1 MELKHKLEKI
11 FNNDYPGTDRFIA
24 DVIEPIFGNE
34 IEYIVD
40 DLAEREKYAEKA
52 KKAGIKHIKYIGD
65 LTEKNYN
72 ADNIA
77 LLDVTLDDTKNI
89 ERSRVNIQQLIR
101 SIMDYRQHLMIVFHY
116 EDVKDKQWRFSYA
129 YKGDS
134 LKDSTSAKRYTYVF
148 GKGYRG
154 RTAAERFQT
163 LADSTRNNEDFE
175 KAFSVAAL
183 SDEFFDLYRAYYA
196 VFVEYITGEKYTD
209 EKKLNTIISRWNWLE
224 KDESGQFTATFDDN
238 AKDVRDYIKKMFGRI
253 VFLYFLQRK
262 GWLYDADGNHDPR
275 YMRHLFDGAGE
286 LKNTF
291 LDDVL
296 ELLFFYVLNT
306 KPEQRVFEASLA
318 NKDITFLPGWEKIPF
333 LNGGLFSQDEID
345 PKRCVFPAVY
355 FDELFRFLD
364 SYNFTIDEN
373 DQEDAEIGIDPEM
386 LGRIFENLLEDNKD
400 KGAFYTPK
408 EIVDYMCRE
417 SIITYLQ
424 NDKFSPKGNEL
435 IRNFIETLNIDL
447 LDTKQRDYIEHWLLK
462 VKICDPAIGSG
473 AFPMGLVN
481 LLSKIFIVL
490 RTYKTI
496 DQAKMKRYIM
506 QQSIYGVD
514 IEQGAVDIAR
524 LRFWLAMVVDE
535 NEPQPLPNLHFKIMQ
550 GNSLVESYKGLDL
563 SSLMKPVPGRLD
575 YISEEGR
582 KQLRSSL
589 AYFFNESDHELRK
602 KRLVEI
608 KNIVT
613 DMAYNADSNVNLT
626 ELDSSANDQF
636 FMWHTWFADVFENGG
651 FDIVIGNPPYLKE
664 GRANKAIF
672 EAVKDSPYYQGKM
685 DIWYMFACLG
695 IDMLKPDGNL
705 CFIATNNWVTSSGAK
720 KLRQKIN
727 TDAQI
732 IQLCDF
738 KDYMIFKTASIQTMI
753 MQFKKNRTEQ
763 TYQFDLRNLIGTE
776 LEDVVQLLNKEH
788 SPTTQYLEPT
798 YNRLEMRNKFIT
810 FSDSEDLFKKIRQRC
825 DAIFLENKEIA
836 QGIVFPQDF
845 LNKKGQQILGH
856 HNVGD
861 GIFGLTNEELL
872 NLNLPENEMV
882 LIKPYY
888 TTDQVNRYF
897 TAEGSNTQWLIYT
910 DSTYKN
916 ESSMDDFPILKAH
929 LDQFRLIF
937 TSDNKPYGLH
947 RARDCRF
954 FSGSKIICQRK
965 CAEQPIFSY
974 SEGEC
979 YLTQTFNIIKTG
991 RVNLKYLTGLLNSKL
1006 IAFWLRNRGKMQGLN
1021 YQLDK
1026 EPLQQIPI
1034 AVPNV
1039 EVQTQIG
1046 HIVEEIIGRKSA
1058 NDNASIQDLENQ
1070 IDKIVYHLYNL
1081 TYDEVLIVDPE
1092 TPISHE
1098 EYKSL
1103 NI

>member
-1 MELKHKLEKI
+1 MELKHKLEQI
-11 FNNDYPGTDRFIA
+11 FNKDYSGTERFIA

-34 IEYIVD
+34 IEYIND
-40 DLAEREKYAEKA
+40 DLAEREVYAEKA

-77 LLDVTLDDTKNI
+77 LLDITLDDSKNI

-224 KDESGQFTATFDDN
+224 KDESGQFTTTFEDN

-262 GWLYDADGNHDPR
+262 GWLYDAGGNHDPR

-318 NKDITFLPGWEKIPF
+318 NKDITILPGWEKIPF

-345 PKRCVFPAVY
+345 PKHCVFPAVY
-355 FDELFRFLD
+355 FEELFRFLD

-417 SIITYLQ
+417 SIIAYLQ

-447 LDTKQRDYIEHWLLK
+447 LDTKQRDYIEHRLLK

-506 QQSIYGVD
+506 QQSIYGID

-563 SSLMKPVPGRLD
+563 SSLMKPVSGRLD

-664 GRANKAIF
+664 GRANKTIF

-685 DIWYMFACLG
+685 DIWYMFACRG

-753 MQFKKNRTEQ
+753 MQFKKNKAAQ
-763 TYQFDLRNLIGTE
+763 SYQFDLRNLLGTE
-776 LEDVVQLLNKEH
+776 LEDVVQLLHKEH

-810 FSDSEDLFKKIRQRC
+810 FSDSEDLFKKIRQRS
-825 DAIFLENKEIA
+825 DTIFLENKEIA

-856 HNVGD
+856 HKVGD
-861 GIFGLTNEELL
+861 GIFGLTNQELS

-888 TTDQVNRYF
+888 TTEQVKRYF
-897 TAEGSNTQWLIYT
+897 TLTGANTQWLIYT
-910 DSTYKN
+910 DSTYKD
-916 ESSMDDFPILKAH
+916 ESSMDSFPVLKAH
-929 LDQFRLIF
+929 LDQFRPIF

-947 RARDCRF
+947 RARDPRF

-965 CAEQPIFSY
+965 CAELPIFSY
-974 SEGEC
+974 SDGEC
-979 YLTQTFNIIKTG
+979 YLTQTFNIIKTN
-991 RVNLKYLTGLLNSKL
+991 RVNLRYLTGLLNSRL
-1006 IAFWLRNRGKMQGLN
+1006 IAFWLRHRGKMQGLN

-1034 AVPNV
+1034 AVPEI
-1039 EVQTQIG
+1039 EVQTRIG
-1046 HIVEEIIGRKSA
+1046 HLVDEIIERKSTNA
-1058 NDNASIQDLENQ
+1058 NASIQDMENQ
-1070 IDKIVYHLYNL
+1070 IDIIVYHLYDL
-1081 TYDEVLIVDPE
+1081 TYDEVLIVDSQTQITRE
-1092 TPISHE
+1092 QYESF
-1098 EYKSL
+1098 
-1103 NI
+1103 